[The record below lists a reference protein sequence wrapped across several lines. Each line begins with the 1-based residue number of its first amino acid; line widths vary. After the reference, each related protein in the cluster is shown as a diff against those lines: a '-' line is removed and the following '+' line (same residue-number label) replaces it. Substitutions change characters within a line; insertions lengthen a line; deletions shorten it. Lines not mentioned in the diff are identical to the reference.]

1 MLRVI
6 YRWAV
11 EDEARQDFVAEWRRL
26 TEWIRAEF
34 DGAYG
39 STLGEPIDEPGTVVG
54 IARWASAEHLTAFR
68 ASVGPRQLPGAEL
81 ISMEVLTELVH
92 LTTEG

>member
-11 EDEARQDFVAEWRRL
+11 EDGSRQDFVAEWRRL
-26 TEWIRAEF
+26 TERIRTEF

-39 STLGEPIDEPGTVVG
+39 STLVEPVDEPGTVVG
-54 IARWASAEHLTAFR
+54 IARWASAEHLATFR
-68 ASVGPRQLPGAEL
+68 ALVGPGQLPGAEL